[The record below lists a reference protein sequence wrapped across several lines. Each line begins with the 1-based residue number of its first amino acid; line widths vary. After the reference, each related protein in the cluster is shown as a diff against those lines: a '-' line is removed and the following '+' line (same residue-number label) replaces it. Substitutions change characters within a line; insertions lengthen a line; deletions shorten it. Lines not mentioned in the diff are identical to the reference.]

1 MEGNSI
7 MRKLGILILTTI
19 VFCFLLV
26 ECKQNNNAIVKE
38 PDITQIR
45 SICNLATLEC
55 YYHNVAKSKK
65 PADSWLKKEREFWIE
80 YTGIAK
86 IGIDMSKVNMEISGK
101 NVTVSLPNAELL
113 DIDIYENDLNKESYI
128 KSADGL
134 VKNKITADDQT
145 SAINSAQIEMSESVK
160 NNKSLLLNAQDRAQE
175 LIENYIKK
183 MGEISNI
190 DYQIKWSYED
200 SSLETNIE
208 KNTENKQT
216 D

>member
-1 MEGNSI
+1 MKKV
-7 MRKLGILILTTI
+7 KLFVISALA
-19 VFCFLLV
+19 FCFTLSSCSPSDTSTV
-26 ECKQNNNAIVKE
+26 QK

-65 PADSWLKKEREFWIE
+65 VSDSWLKKDREFWIE

-86 IGIDMSKVNMEISGK
+86 IGIDISKVNMKVDETNIT
-101 NVTVSLPNAELL
+101 VTLPNAELL
-113 DIDIYENDLNKESYI
+113 DINIQEESLTEDSYI

-134 VKNKITADDQT
+134 IKNKITATDQT
-145 SAINSAQIEMSESVK
+145 ATINSAQAEMVESVK
-160 NNKSLLLNAQDRAQE
+160 NNKSLLLNAQNKAKG

-183 MGEISNI
+183 VGELS
-190 DYQIKWSYED
+190 
-200 SSLETNIE
+200 
-208 KNTENKQT
+208 NTEYHIDWVFETPADTTTK

>member
-1 MEGNSI
+1 MKKI
-7 MRKLGILILTTI
+7 KLFVISALA
-19 VFCFLLV
+19 FCFTLSSCAPSDTSTV
-26 ECKQNNNAIVKE
+26 QK

-65 PADSWLKKEREFWIE
+65 VSDSWLKKDREFWIE

-86 IGIDMSKVNMEISGK
+86 IGIDISKVNMEVDETNIT
-101 NVTVSLPNAELL
+101 VTLPNAELL
-113 DIDIYENDLNKESYI
+113 DINIQEESLTEDSYI

-134 VKNKITADDQT
+134 IKNKITATDQT
-145 SAINSAQIEMSESVK
+145 ATINSAQAEMAESVK
-160 NNKSLLLNAQDRAQE
+160 NNKALLLNAQNKAKG

-183 MGEISNI
+183 IGELS
-190 DYQIKWSYED
+190 
-200 SSLETNIE
+200 
-208 KNTENKQT
+208 NTEYHIDWVFETYADTTTK